1 MVFDRE
7 VGTLDFQVQRV
18 VRANWCAAEDMSYEK
33 LILFVGAIVT
43 LAAFVRPSS
52 AGLGGGAGVGDF
64 SSMTR
69 VEASAQARIE
79 RLLSARLV

>member
-52 AGLGGGAGVGDF
+52 AGLGGGGGGRFQLHD
-64 SSMTR
+64 TR
-69 VEASAQARIE
+69 RGQRPGKD
-79 RLLSARLV
+79 